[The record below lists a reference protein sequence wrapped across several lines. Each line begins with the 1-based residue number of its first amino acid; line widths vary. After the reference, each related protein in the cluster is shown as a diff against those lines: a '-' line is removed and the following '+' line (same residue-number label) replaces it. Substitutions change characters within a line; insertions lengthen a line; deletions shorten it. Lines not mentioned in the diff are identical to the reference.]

1 MSRRTGARLRID
13 STVIVLGI
21 LLLALVVGAIL
32 VATVGRNFLSPGNIQ
47 IGRAHV

>member
-21 LLLALVVGAIL
+21 LLLLVIGL
-32 VATVGRNFLSPGNIQ
+32 VAFGGGREHS
-47 IGRAHV
+47 